1 MVHTSSNVTGI
12 LVPILCFKSMVDR
25 IAVSNWIGL
34 DGLMRAVWNA
44 RLPAQKETT
53 TRPPGHLDISIIYTL
68 KN

>member
-1 MVHTSSNVTGI
+1 
-12 LVPILCFKSMVDR
+12 MVDR